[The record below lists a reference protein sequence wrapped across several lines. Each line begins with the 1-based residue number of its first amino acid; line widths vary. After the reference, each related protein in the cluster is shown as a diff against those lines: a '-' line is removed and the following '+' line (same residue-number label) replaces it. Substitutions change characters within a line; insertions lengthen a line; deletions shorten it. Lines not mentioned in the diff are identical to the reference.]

1 MVVVMSPMDHDLD
14 KYLTHK
20 FERNGADI
28 TKIMTP
34 EAILEMNQRLRTRR
48 STSGSMVY
56 PQVINNL
63 TTRAMNLAASLG
75 EDVVSA
81 DIIREL

>member
-1 MVVVMSPMDHDLD
+1 MSPMDHDLD
-14 KYLTHK
+14 QYLAHK
-20 FERNGADI
+20 FGCYGADI

-34 EAILEMNQRLRTRR
+34 EAILEMSQCLGTRR